1 MKLIK
6 FFFLIYFIFTF
17 NGFAEN
23 IEFLNWK
30 KKFKILAL
38 KNNISENTFDKVFK
52 NVRFLP
58 KVIEYDRYQPE
69 FYEDTKT
76 YISKRSSK
84 NKVKNGINFY
94 SQNKKLILDVEKK
107 YKIEKELL
115 LALMGIETNF
125 GKYVGKMDILSSL
138 ATLSFDKRRSEFFT
152 KELLTL
158 LKLIDDNQVNFET
171 LYGSWAGAFGF
182 FQFMPSTI
190 NGYAIDYDKN
200 DYLDLKNNN
209 DAFASAA
216 NYLNKMGWN
225 KDTHCFYKIKLSE
238 DIPEK
243 YLNTSAKKIINKK
256 KLKFFKKFIINKNKF
271 IDIDENE
278 IVAIITPDKTI
289 VDNSDKLNPAY
300 VIFDNY
306 EIILRWN
313 RSLRF
318 ALAVCSLKEN
328 FRNEL

>member
-17 NGFAEN
+17 NVFAEN

-278 IVAIITPDKTI
+278 LVAIITPDKTI

>member
-6 FFFLIYFIFTF
+6 FFFLIYFTFTF

-84 NKVKNGINFY
+84 NKVKNGRNFY

>member
-6 FFFLIYFIFTF
+6 FFFLIYFTFTF

-84 NKVKNGINFY
+84 NKVKNGMNFY